1 MEPTG
6 TPENRSKIANL
17 AKEIINCWEMM
28 NLVLARRISRK
39 KVVTKATPVGGG
51 TEAER
56 ASKNKSHTFAS
67 LRGGT
72 SRDKKI
78 TRGNLHYHHQ
88 LLTKGNADCVIGQH
102 Y

>member
-56 ASKNKSHTFAS
+56 ASETKDIRS
-67 LRGGT
+67 LRSAVRQAEIRRLPEEIST
-72 SRDKKI
+72 INDK
-78 TRGNLHYHHQ
+78 Y
-88 LLTKGNADCVIGQH
+88 TKEKH
-102 Y
+102 FW